1 MNKIETVWKMKD
13 YEVAVVREL
22 AYDLEIPSAVAH
34 VLASRNITTI
44 SAAKKFFNLN
54 LSKIHNPYLLPDIQ
68 KVLDRLNK
76 AIDNQ
81 EKIFVW

>member
-22 AYDLEIPSAVAH
+22 AYDLEIPSSVAH
-34 VLASRNITTI
+34 VLASRNITTV
-44 SAAKKFFNLN
+44 SEAKKFFNLN

-68 KVLDRLNK
+68 KVLNRFCLLYTSD
-76 AIDNQ
+76 AAD
-81 EKIFVW
+81 E